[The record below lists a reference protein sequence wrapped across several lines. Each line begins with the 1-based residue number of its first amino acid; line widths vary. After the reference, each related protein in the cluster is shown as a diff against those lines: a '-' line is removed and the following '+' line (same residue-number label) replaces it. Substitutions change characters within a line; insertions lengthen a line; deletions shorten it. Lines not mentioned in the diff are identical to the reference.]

1 MTNEEIQ
8 NLIDQTDI
16 VGLVSKHVSLTKKGK
31 NYQGLCPFHNEKTP
45 SFYVSPEKKIFN
57 CFGCHKHGNALDF
70 IEQIEGVEFK
80 DALVKLCEFNGV
92 KYKDNY
98 VNKNQNVNLKYYK
111 IMEISKD
118 FYKTFLNNDKSG
130 VEAINYL
137 KKRGLTDELIDKFD
151 IGLSPN
157 FGDTLY
163 KVLKSCDYLELDMA
177 DMGLVENNSK
187 GYYDIFS
194 NRIMFPI
201 KDEMGNV
208 LGFSGRIFKT
218 NDNSKYIN
226 SKETKIFKKGE
237 VLFNINLAKP
247 EMIKKHRAILHE
259 GQMDVI
265 ASYRS
270 GLGEAICSLGT
281 AFSDKQANLIKKFAT
296 EVIVCY
302 DGDKAG
308 ITNSIKA
315 INVFKRNGFKVYSV
329 MLPDLMDPDEY
340 VLKYGPE
347 KYKEYFESHIIDSL
361 EFEYEAQFFNKNLK
375 DREVLNDV
383 KNNVFEIL
391 SRLNSQIE
399 IDEYLNKFK
408 DKINSNYD
416 AVKSDFDIYKKNHAN
431 SNLNSVEFDNYD
443 PYMGYDSQTY
453 NVFQEPE
460 VKTIIPKVLFNNIC
474 EIRLFRYAIES
485 KSLALSID
493 SKIINDIGGMT
504 PENQSLW
511 LSLMDYYIEFDEF
524 DQGKFIKA
532 LNEKDVDQYIAINDY
547 ILKERITNDIDDIE
561 MCIEKLK
568 SINLDNSN
576 KLLSNRLLKEET
588 PEAKTYLLEKMFS
601 NKKLKDQKEK
611 QIKTKKQKS

>member
-16 VGLVSKHVSLTKKGK
+16 VGLVSKYVSLTKKGK

-70 IEQIEGVEFK
+70 IEQIEGIEFK

-98 VNKNQNVNLKYYK
+98 VNKNANLNLKYYK

-118 FYKTFLNNDKSG
+118 FYKTFLTKDKSG
-130 VEAINYL
+130 IDAINYL

-151 IGLSPN
+151 VGLSPD

-208 LGFSGRIFKT
+208 LGFSGRIFKGE
-218 NDNSKYIN
+218 DNSKYIN
-226 SKETKIFKKGE
+226 SKETKIFRKGE

-265 ASYRS
+265 ASFRS
-270 GLGEAICSLGT
+270 GLGEAVCSLGT
-281 AFSDKQANLIKKFAT
+281 AFSDKQAMLLKKFCN
-296 EVIVCY
+296 EVVVCY

-329 MLPDLMDPDEY
+329 MLPDKMDPDEY
-340 VLKYGPE
+340 VLKYGTS

-361 EFEYEAQFFNKNLK
+361 EFEYEAQFFGKNLN
-375 DREVLNDV
+375 DREVLNEV
-383 KNNVFEIL
+383 KNNVFEII

-408 DKINSNYD
+408 DKINSNLD
-416 AVKSDFDIYKKNHAN
+416 AVKSDFDNYKNNHAV
-431 SNLNSVEFDNYD
+431 SNLDNTGFENYD
-443 PYMGYDSQTY
+443 PYMGYDVPSY
-453 NVFQEPE
+453 NVPVEPD
-460 VKTIIPKVLFNNIC
+460 VKVITPKHLYNNIC

-493 SKIINDIGGMT
+493 EKIMNDLGGMT
-504 PENQSLW
+504 PENQNLW
-511 LSLMDYYIEFDEF
+511 LSLIDYYDEFDEF

-532 LNEKDVDQYIAINDY
+532 LNDKDVEQYITINDY
-547 ILKERITNDIDDIE
+547 ILKEHITNDIDDIE

-576 KLLSNRLLKEET
+576 KILSNKISSEPT
-588 PEAKTYLLEKMFS
+588 PEGQTYILEKMFK
-601 NKKLKDQKEK
+601 NRKLKEQKENN
-611 QIKTKKQKS
+611 IKSKKQKS